1 MDEIFELDRKV
12 FIIAEIGVNH
22 DGKLD
27 KAKELILGA
36 KLAGADAVKFQSYK
50 ATELASIDTPKV
62 PYQLI
67 GDQSPTHQSMLQRLE
82 LNHAEQKE
90 LFEFSESA
98 GIRFLS
104 TPYSQTE
111 AKFLESLGVLA
122 FKVASAD
129 IVDLPLHEFIA
140 STGKVAIVSTGM
152 ASQREIMDVVSIYKK
167 FNSNLILMHCTSEY
181 PTPINHAFM
190 NRINRIA
197 TLSDG
202 PIGFSDHT
210 VGKLAA
216 VMSVAMGCRVIEKHI
231 TINKEDVG
239 PDHAAS
245 LNLSEFAEYCS
256 EIRDSESALGDG
268 SFFRTE
274 QESLMASTSR
284 KSLHLNTSLLKG
296 EILEEQHLIL
306 MRPGSGLFWSQ
317 KNEILGKRARYDMN
331 KLHLISRDDF
341 T

>member
-1 MDEIFELDRKV
+1 MTEIFELDQKV

-22 DGKLD
+22 DGKLE
-27 KAKELILGA
+27 KAKELIVGA

-82 LNHAEQKE
+82 LNHAQQKE

-111 AKFLESLGVLA
+111 AKFLESLGVMA

-197 TLSDG
+197 TLCDG

-231 TINKEDVG
+231 TINKDDVG

-284 KSLHLNTSLLKG
+284 KSLHLNTTLLKG